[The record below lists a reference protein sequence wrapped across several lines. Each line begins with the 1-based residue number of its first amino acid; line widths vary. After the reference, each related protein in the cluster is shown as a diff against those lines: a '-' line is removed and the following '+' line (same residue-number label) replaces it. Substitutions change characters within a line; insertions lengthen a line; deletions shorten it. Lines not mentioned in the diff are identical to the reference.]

1 MKMLTE
7 RDIARLDRRARIE
20 GLLHKEMAR
29 GLRYMEA
36 NNYQFPPLSLQRRVG
51 KLHEAFLDAGKI

>member
-7 RDIARLDRRARIE
+7 RDIARVDRRARIQ

-29 GLRYMEA
+29 GLRYMEG
-36 NNYQFPPLSLQRRVG
+36 NNYQFPPRSL
-51 KLHEAFLDAGKI
+51 